1 MLGRRGSLG
10 SRPGPPF
17 HGAFCG
23 ARRPRRPLGRY
34 LLRQTIAADRLSTT
48 PLQPA
53 PPISAPRSVRPW
65 PSNRP
70 GDETP
75 FVAARAGGSAPAVQG
90 HRCPLDS
97 SGGQRLAVVGPAV
110 DLRQPRRPRIDAGAK
125 TFASSARRGPQE
137 PLPPRPRPCRRHR
150 RTQGR
155 LLRGRRPRREP
166 RLQIVLAFRRA

>member
-1 MLGRRGSLG
+1 MLGRRGLG

-34 LLRQTIAADRLSTT
+34 LLRQTIAADRLSAT
-48 PLQPA
+48 PAAAGATNLGTA
-53 PPISAPRSVRPW
+53 LGSA
-65 PSNRP
+65 
-70 GDETP
+70 
-75 FVAARAGGSAPAVQG
+75 VALESAWGRDPLRRCARAGGSAPAVQG